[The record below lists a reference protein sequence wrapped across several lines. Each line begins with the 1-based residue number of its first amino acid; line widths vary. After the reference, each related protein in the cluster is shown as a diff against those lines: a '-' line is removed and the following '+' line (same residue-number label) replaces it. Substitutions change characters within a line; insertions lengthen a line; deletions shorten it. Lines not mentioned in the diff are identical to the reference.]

1 MFLKRI
7 AARKHAV
14 LRAVLISAFLVPAYV
29 GTASAGV
36 SPTIPN
42 ATAADQSISLASP
55 QTAIARAAVDIF
67 GPNGSYLQNP
77 ALNQQVATAYGSL
90 SPAAQ
95 QAIKTDVLSVSK
107 VTSYT
112 VPAASVVANASSCGY
127 SILYNRSENIFGWVL
142 ILWSV
147 QVNGCSNG
155 STVSNDFYFPAIE
168 ELSWGWGFSQYA
180 TQYGHRLTSS
190 DYEAYVNAIF
200 TVGEYNIGFSRSQ
213 GITVDVYGNGSA
225 SGSCSGG
232 NAGCYW

>member
-1 MFLKRI
+1 MFFTRTPARKRI
-7 AARKHAV
+7 V
-14 LRAVLISAFLVPAYV
+14 LRAVLISAFLVPAYA
-29 GTASAGV
+29 GMASAAV
-36 SPTIPN
+36 SPTVPN

-55 QTAIARAAVDIF
+55 QAAIAQAAVDIF

-112 VPAASVVANASSCGY
+112 VPVAPAVANASSCGY

-155 STVSNDFYFPAIE
+155 STVSNDTYFPAIE
-168 ELSWGWGFSQYA
+168 ELSWGWGFNQYA
-180 TQYGHRLTSS
+180 TQYGHLLSSS

-200 TVGEYNIGFSRSQ
+200 TVGEYNIGLSSSQ
-213 GITVDVYGNGSA
+213 GITVNVYGNGSA

-232 NAGCYW
+232 NGCYW